1 VVRSLWPPHLVRP
14 CPSPGI
20 YSRSNTS
27 PDRII
32 FKSEFS
38 NITLII
44 SYIHFIYWIISKN
57 GNSPLA
63 GKNRAYGRISGFTA
77 PVEINKKQH
86 PRERE
91 LQNRWGHPGR
101 LDLISVYSRPLAPH
115 SRTRKIPGRVK
126 ILVHCGRLLT
136 VREPQVAPMHNAHHR
151 WMFAEAGVV
160 DSRRPQK
167 DHH

>member
-1 VVRSLWPPHLVRP
+1 VSPPHLVRP

-91 LQNRWGHPGR
+91 PQNRWGHPGR
-101 LDLISVYSRPLAPH
+101 LDLISVYSRPLAPFEPH
-115 SRTRKIPGRVK
+115 FAKPQFARERVK
-126 ILVHCGRLLT
+126 SPDESKYWCI
-136 VREPQVAPMHNAHHR
+136 
-151 WMFAEAGVV
+151 V
-160 DSRRPQK
+160 DGC
-167 DHH
+167 